1 MSSASPSP
9 DHFGAEL
16 PDLFEAFTPAVPVLA
31 SPASLLRPELV
42 QSSVHLSAACADVAE
57 VRVGAECGESQRSQV
72 VFLGGQCTFGLHPA
86 FEAVQFSIQCSRC
99 GHSMD
104 VRELILDDAANHP
117 RISTSIVARLRAAT
131 RIGP

>member
-1 MSSASPSP
+1 MLAIGARLAKPHRSK
-9 DHFGAEL
+9 GAEI
-16 PDLFEAFTPAVPVLA
+16 VPSVC
-31 SPASLLRPELV
+31 
-42 QSSVHLSAACADVAE
+42 VHLD
-57 VRVGAECGESQRSQV
+57 
-72 VFLGGQCTFGLHPA
+72 GLDTLWAIARCDRCSYVEQHPA